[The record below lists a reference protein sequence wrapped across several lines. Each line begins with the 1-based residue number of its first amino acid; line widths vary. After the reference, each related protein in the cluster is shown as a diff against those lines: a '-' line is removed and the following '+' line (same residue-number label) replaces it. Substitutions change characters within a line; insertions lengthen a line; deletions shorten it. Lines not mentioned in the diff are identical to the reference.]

1 MKKREPLRWNIK
13 VALLAAIVSL
23 LSLSAWR
30 DVAVYLNY
38 QSNHVQTVASQC
50 VSVSMRRTDEPRLHS
65 FFTVFCLELADGTTV
80 AVYKDTADAL
90 FPSENASDQIQAF
103 ETQFVTDQPITFFRS
118 AVTRRWQSEDSEA
131 SLCSWPV
138 CSFTF
143 RKSTDISPRSASDA
157 VSCCGAYSFCAHF
170 PIGSSA

>member
-90 FPSENASDQIQAF
+90 FPSKNASDQIQAF

-118 AVTRRWQSEDSEA
+118 AVTRHWQSEGSEA
-131 SLCSWPV
+131 SLCS
-138 CSFTF
+138 
-143 RKSTDISPRSASDA
+143 
-157 VSCCGAYSFCAHF
+157 
-170 PIGSSA
+170 